1 MPQFFHFVVALAATQ
16 QGGGWLFSSSNT
28 TNSSREVPG
37 EDIPKWAQLWAWM
50 DEKVPILSG
59 VREGWT
65 AALGGLA
72 SQPGPR
78 KAVSWDSGLCMALD
92 AVISFV
98 GWMLFGN
105 AWPGVKTGCQRI
117 FRLATLILICLCA
130 HYLWALCWPVI
141 SVGSA
146 LLMGLV
152 WFVRA
157 IIRKLGT
164 LVYWAQRAAGGVPE
178 AADAEFLGPG
188 TGRIPETADLRSF
201 KKTGTADKWVLL
213 KREGKVAVFKV
224 GTDTQTIKTAGLYVP
239 VEADTMRGDQELVDT
254 CRGHDRVHLCRS
266 LTCAEDGQH
275 FKEYGIALDF
285 DPEKFHLKNA
295 ELGAAKAGRTLWAW
309 LWSSPPKKR
318 APLKEYA
325 SQSETEPEKPCE
337 ARRVV
342 WVDKEGTTS
351 WRPDLARGGP
361 RFRAPS
367 SWRTSTTRVASFRCV
382 PSMRWTMRGIVGHM
396 VVNTQAVTGLASWTR
411 TASGAVDFMEA
422 DEDLPL
428 GGGLLPQRFQK
439 PLNPGTALN

>member
-1 MPQFFHFVVALAATQ
+1 MDGRAWRPS
-16 QGGGWLFSSSNT
+16 FSAGASESSVLGQRPLHGLGR
-28 TNSSREVPG
+28 S
-37 EDIPKWAQLWAWM
+37 DQLC
-50 DEKVPILSG
+50 G
-59 VREGWT
+59 
-65 AALGGLA
+65 
-72 SQPGPR
+72 
-78 KAVSWDSGLCMALD
+78 LD
-92 AVISFV
+92 AVRECV
-98 GWMLFGN
+98 
-105 AWPGVKTGCQRI
+105 AGCQDRMPENLPAGHLD
-117 FRLATLILICLCA
+117 FDLPVCSLPLGSVLA
-130 HYLWALCWPVI
+130 VI

-213 KREGKVAVFKV
+213 KREGKAVVFKV

-254 CRGHDRVHLCRS
+254 CRGHDKVHLRRS

-275 FKEYGIALDF
+275 FKEYGIARDF

-295 ELGAAKAGRTLWAW
+295 ELGAAKAGRALWAW

-325 SQSETEPEKPCE
+325 SESETEPEKPCE

-342 WVDKEGTTS
+342 WVDKDG
-351 WRPDLARGGP
+351 DYQLAPGP
-361 RFRAPS
+361 CKRAAS
-367 SWRTSTTRVASFRCV
+367 VSCTLLLKTSTTRVAWFRCV
-382 PSMRWTMRGIVGHM
+382 LSMRWTTSGIVVHM
-396 VVNTQAVTGLASWTR
+396 GVNTQAVTGLVSWMR
-411 TASGAVDFMEA
+411 MASGVVDFMEA
-422 DEDLPL
+422 DEDLPR
-428 GGGLLPQRFQK
+428 GGGLLQ
-439 PLNPGTALN
+439 